1 MRASTH
7 PDGKC
12 RADRTGL
19 SIPPPFAPN
28 VMTDSE
34 ENNYWPG
41 YVAAMASLVQSL
53 LLLAVIL
60 AYAIYEMGLLAGKRV
75 DQAVALAMADESV
88 QPVPLDEDTKRD
100 PAKLVQKLKT
110 MGTSEF
116 EFPLNIWQLDDESS
130 AQVRTE
136 VKKRMRQHPGA
147 WLIWVET
154 DTDHAFKR
162 RLAYLRIMVVRN
174 ELIRAG
180 IQAPQI
186 ETRILNKQNPGNEGE
201 DVIRLVELT
210 GTGVR

>member
-1 MRASTH
+1 MA
-7 PDGKC
+7 
-12 RADRTGL
+12 
-19 SIPPPFAPN
+19 
-28 VMTDSE
+28 MTDSTD
-34 ENNYWPG
+34 NNYWPG

-88 QPVPLDEDTKRD
+88 QPVPIDEDTKKN

-110 MGTSEF
+110 MGSSEF
-116 EFPLNIWQLDDESS
+116 EFPHNIWQLDEGSS
-130 AQVRTE
+130 SKVRAE
-136 VKKRMRQHPGA
+136 VKKRVGQRA
-147 WLIWVET
+147 STWLIWVET

-180 IQAPQI
+180 IQASQI
-186 ETRILNKQNPGNEGE
+186 ETRILNKQDPGVEAE
-201 DVIRLVELT
+201 DLIRLVELT
-210 GTGVR
+210 GMGAP